1 MKKTYILLLI
11 CIVLIA
17 WQKQSYAQNSKSE
30 ITRIKYNNPGL
41 ETDLAVGLWPNPLPM
56 DYDEDGDMD
65 LVVSC
70 SDIPFGGTYYFENIS
85 GKMTVET
92 IFSKPVKIGSG
103 KKNMTISYTGDDYHI
118 LSPGIEYKDFSKN
131 GFNKPLGVYNVESL
145 HKQYPRKRVSQ
156 WNYVDYEG
164 DGDLD
169 LIVGIDDW
177 AGYGWDNAFNKKGKW
192 TRDKLHGYVI
202 LILND
207 NGEYHMQG
215 RLRADNNDIDVEGN
229 PNPSMADFDNDGDLD
244 LICGEFVDCFT
255 WYENTGTRENPVFAK
270 GKFLESNKKL
280 ITMDLEMMR
289 VAAVDWNQDGHMDL
303 LTGDEDGRIAF
314 IENTGKTLDNMP
326 EFKSVVYLK
335 QKADFVKFGALVTPY
350 SVDWDEDGD
359 EDLICGC
366 SAGYIGF
373 IENIGGGDTPIWNKP
388 VRLKA
393 DNHIIRIMA
402 GNNGSIQ
409 GPVEKKW
416 GYTVLSV
423 ADWDGDGLKD
433 IITNDIWGKIEW
445 YKNIGKKGT
454 SELTFKGSVK
464 IDWKGKDSDKPKW
477 NWWNPKR
484 EELVTQWRT
493 TPYAIDWNKDGL
505 MDLVM
510 LDSEGYLAFFERFE
524 KNGELYVLP
533 GKRIFKE
540 AGKMKDS
547 VFLRLN
553 DKEAGGSGRRKFCFA
568 DWDGDGDLDILANSK
583 NIELWENV
591 SESDGIVTFKN
602 KGNLFERKLAGHTTS
617 PTTVDWNKDG
627 VPDLLIGAEDGH
639 LYLFQNK

>member
-1 MKKTYILLLI
+1 MIKTHILFLI

-17 WQKQSYAQNSKSE
+17 WQKQSYAQNTKSQ
-30 ITRIKYNNPGL
+30 ITRIQYNNPEL
-41 ETDLAVGLWPNPLPM
+41 ETDLAVGLWPSPLPV
-56 DYDEDGDMD
+56 DYDKDGDMD

-70 SDIPFGGTYYFENIS
+70 TDIPYNGTYYFENTSGKIS
-85 GKMTVET
+85 GRIVL
-92 IFSKPVKIGSG
+92 SKPVRIGPG
-103 KKNMTISYTGDDYHI
+103 KVNLTISYTGDEYHVM
-118 LSPGIEYKDFSKN
+118 SPGIEYNDFASN
-131 GFNKPLGVYNVESL
+131 GFNNPSGVYNVESL

-156 WNYVDYEG
+156 WTYVDYEG

-177 AGYGWDNAFNKKGKW
+177 AGYGWDNAFNKKGEW
-192 TRDKLHGYVI
+192 THDYLHGYVY
-202 LILND
+202 LLLNE
-207 NGEYHMQG
+207 NGEYHIQG
-215 RLRADNNDIDVEGN
+215 RIQTSGNDIDVEGN

-244 LICGEFVDCFT
+244 MICGEFVDRFT
-255 WYENTGTRENPVFAK
+255 WFENTETREKPVFAK
-270 GKFLESNKKL
+270 GRFLKNHKG
-280 ITMDLEMMR
+280 IIRMDLEMMR
-289 VAAVDWNQDGHMDL
+289 TAAVDWNQDGNMDL
-303 LTGDEDGRIAF
+303 LAGDEDGRIAF
-314 IENTGKTLDNMP
+314 IENTGIIVDSMP
-326 EFKSVVYLK
+326 EFKSAVYLK
-335 QKADFVKFGALVTPY
+335 QEADFVKFGALVTPY
-350 SVDWDEDGD
+350 SVDWDDDGD

-373 IENIGGGDTPIWNKP
+373 IENIGGGDTPVWNKP

-409 GPVEKKW
+409 GPAERKW

-445 YKNIGKKGT
+445 YKNIGQKGAP
-454 SELTFKGSVK
+454 ELTFKGSVK
-464 IDWKGKDSDKPKW
+464 IDWNGEDNAKPKW
-477 NWWNPKR
+477 NWWNPKPK
-484 EELVTQWRT
+484 ELVTQWRT

-510 LDSEGYLAFFERFE
+510 LDHEGYLAFFERFE

-540 AGKMKDS
+540 IGKEKDGGL
-547 VFLRLN
+547 LRLN
-553 DKEAGGSGRRKFCFA
+553 AKEAGGSGRRKICFA
-568 DWDGDGDLDILANSK
+568 DWDGDGDLDLLANSR
-583 NIELWENV
+583 NVELWENV
-591 SESDGIVTFKN
+591 GRSEGIVSFK
-602 KGNLFERKLAGHTTS
+602 KHGDLFKRRLAGHTTS

-639 LYLFQNK
+639 FYMFKNK